1 MKGYRPGNRR
11 FIVRQKN
18 PKEGETSKGGGKP
31 GPQEKNLEE
40 VKRQESYD
48 RRIWVKLETV

>member
-1 MKGYRPGNRR
+1 MKGYRLGNRR
-11 FIVRQKN
+11 FISRQKN
-18 PKEGETSKGGGKP
+18 PKEEETSKGGGKP
-31 GPQEKNLEE
+31 GPQVKNLEE